1 MRKNEIPN
9 LMGDLFVTIWYD
21 DKGHIHYIENEAMI
35 FDQDDV
41 RKNDYENPK
50 KYIKN
55 KIVKMGKK

>member
-1 MRKNEIPN
+1 
-9 LMGDLFVTIWYD
+9 
-21 DKGHIHYIENEAMI
+21 MI